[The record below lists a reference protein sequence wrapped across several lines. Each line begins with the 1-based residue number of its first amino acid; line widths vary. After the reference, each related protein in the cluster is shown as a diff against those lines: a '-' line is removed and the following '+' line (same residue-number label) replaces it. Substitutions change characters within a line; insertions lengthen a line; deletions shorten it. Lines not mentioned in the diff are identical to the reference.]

1 MAQTDLSDMAG
12 NRTARLGTLKQ
23 VGRGIRLSV
32 ILVALTLS
40 GAFIA
45 NVAARAD
52 DTAPA
57 APAAPPV
64 VVAGDD
70 TIAQPW
76 TVNCTSGGNSDALT
90 CSMTQVLLA
99 RQTGQRV
106 VGASLF
112 RPQPGAA
119 AVMRVSLPHG
129 ISLPDGVDVGIDDGE
144 PTKQVI
150 AVADQNGSYSQFK
163 VGADLIAALE
173 GGTNL
178 TIGVNAADGKR
189 IVFRLSLKGFVV
201 AFAKI

>member
-1 MAQTDLSDMAG
+1 
-12 NRTARLGTLKQ
+12 
-23 VGRGIRLSV
+23 
-32 ILVALTLS
+32 
-40 GAFIA
+40 
-45 NVAARAD
+45 
-52 DTAPA
+52 
-57 APAAPPV
+57 
-64 VVAGDD
+64 
-70 TIAQPW
+70 
-76 TVNCTSGGNSDALT
+76 
-90 CSMTQVLLA
+90 
-99 RQTGQRV
+99 
-106 VGASLF
+106 
-112 RPQPGAA
+112 
-119 AVMRVSLPHG
+119 MRVSLPHG